1 MSRIDK
7 MRSRREE
14 KQMKGGKRKEE
25 TDLTPLSGCC
35 GFGRLVV
42 PLGCVKFCP
51 RVTGIFGSSVLPTGR
66 AASTVPVASVSA
78 G

>member
-1 MSRIDK
+1 
-7 MRSRREE
+7 MRSRRKEKKRREE
-14 KQMKGGKRKEE
+14 KGREE
-25 TDLTPLSGCC
+25 TDLTPLRGCC

-42 PLGCVKFCP
+42 LLGCVKFCP

-66 AASTVPVASVSA
+66 AASTVPVASASA

>member
-1 MSRIDK
+1 M
-7 MRSRREE
+7 
-14 KQMKGGKRKEE
+14 KQKRGKEE

-35 GFGRLVV
+35 GFGGLVV
-42 PLGCVKFCP
+42 LLGCVRFCP